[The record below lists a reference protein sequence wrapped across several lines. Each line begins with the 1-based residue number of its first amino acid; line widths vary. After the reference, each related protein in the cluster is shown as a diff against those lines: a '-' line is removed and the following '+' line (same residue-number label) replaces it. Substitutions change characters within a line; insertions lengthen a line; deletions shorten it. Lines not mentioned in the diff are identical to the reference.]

1 MWVHFLQKGKFE
13 GGTSCLSCISLC
25 IYYVYEYR
33 DFLWY
38 IHLDQTDLKVTAAGD
53 GESPKNLKQR
63 QDQLLHL
70 EGCCG
75 SNKNRFKGQGHLGD
89 AFRNPGKGYRFENE
103 MIDKF
108 DDSSLLSTCT
118 VTILAW
124 PSSFLLSPT
133 PDSSSYLCSWP
144 SSIHPS
150 HQTERHI
157 WQSRSPAYNT
167 SHFRDHL
174 LLHAPIFLSSF
185 SSCLSFLASFFTYS
199 VQILASIFWHPSSSL
214 LEIAFPF

>member
-167 SHFRDHL
+167 SGTTYCSTPQSFCPASVPASPFWPHF
-174 LLHAPIFLSSF
+174 LHIPCRSLPPYFGIR
-185 SSCLSFLASFFTYS
+185 
-199 VQILASIFWHPSSSL
+199 HPL
-214 LEIAFPF
+214 CWK